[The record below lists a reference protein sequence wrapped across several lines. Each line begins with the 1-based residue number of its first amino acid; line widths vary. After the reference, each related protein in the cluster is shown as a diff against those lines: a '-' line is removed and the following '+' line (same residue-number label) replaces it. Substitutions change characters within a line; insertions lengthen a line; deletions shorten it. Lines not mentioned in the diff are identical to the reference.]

1 MEDAQHPVVLIDIDG
16 MKRELF
22 YNLLADGALP
32 GFMRLFGRGARV
44 RYGVTV
50 YPSETLPAQ
59 TSLFTGLYPGRH
71 GIVGNGWLERG
82 AASPRLVDFSR
93 ADTAAMVFGY
103 RLYGLPTLLLPHSGA
118 GGLINDAMFPGART
132 LYERL
137 AERNLRSV
145 VVFSHISRGA
155 GRWVRPSRA
164 AVVYFAL
171 STRARLDYTRMDRIT
186 WSTARRLLIRDG
198 LPDMLTL
205 YFCGLDSWG
214 HHTAGQG
221 QETYI
226 TRVLDP
232 IMADMARLFEE
243 RVGPW
248 RTRFALCSDH
258 GHSWLGDR
266 HRVSHTTLMSALAAA
281 GRRPFTHA
289 PLSADADCYIN
300 VIGGSVQ
307 LHVRAARG
315 GWNAPPDLESDLLPL
330 ARALEK
336 VRHPHA
342 PAEPCFALVLVRP
355 APGAAYHVLTS
366 SGLTDAEDFFWEK
379 LDRFPNAFTN
389 IRGLN
394 CARSGD
400 IVLFANF
407 ERGFY
412 FSDETVPRSHGSL
425 SPDDMGIPIMFA
437 GPGIRRGVIERASIV
452 DIAPTILSLFGI
464 DPVDMDGSPIH
475 VLDA

>member
-1 MEDAQHPVVLIDIDG
+1 MTDAQHPVVLIDIDG

-32 GFMRLFGRGARV
+32 GFARLFEHGARV

-71 GIVGNGWLERG
+71 GIVGNGWMERNTQP
-82 AASPRLVDFSR
+82 PRIVDFSR

-103 RLYGLPTLLLPHSGA
+103 RLYGLPTLVLPHSGT
-118 GGLINDAMFPGART
+118 GGLINAALFPDART
-132 LYERL
+132 LYEHLSGRD
-137 AERNLRSV
+137 LRSV
-145 VVFSHISRGA
+145 VLFSQISRGA
-155 GRWVRPSRA
+155 GRWIRPSRPEM
-164 AVVYFAL
+164 VYFAM
-171 STRARLDYTRMDRIT
+171 STRARLDHTRMDRST
-186 WSTARRLLIRDG
+186 WSTAKKLLSRDG

-205 YFCGLDSWG
+205 YFCGIDSWG

-221 QETYI
+221 QEVYI

-232 IMADMARLFEE
+232 IMTDLARVFKARGWLD
-243 RVGPW
+243 RA
-248 RTRFALCSDH
+248 RFALCSDH
-258 GHSWLGDR
+258 GHSWLGAR
-266 HRVSHTTLMSALAAA
+266 RRVSHITLMSTLQAA
-281 GRRPFTHA
+281 GRRPTAHA
-289 PLSADADCYIN
+289 PLRADADCYIN

-307 LHVRAARG
+307 LHVRAASG
-315 GWNAPPDLESDLLPL
+315 DWNAPPDVDSDLLPL
-330 ARALEK
+330 ARALEN
-336 VRHPHA
+336 VRRPDA
-342 PAEPCFALVLVRP
+342 PQEPCFALVLVRP
-355 APGAAYHVLTS
+355 AAHAGYHVLTDR
-366 SGLTDAEDFFWEK
+366 GLVAAEDFFWEK
-379 LDRFPNAFTN
+379 LEQFPNAFSN

-425 SPDDMGIPIMFA
+425 SPDDMGIPIMFS

-452 DIAPTILSLFGI
+452 DIMPTILSLFGI
-464 DPVDMDGSPIH
+464 SAAGVDGSPLH
-475 VLDA
+475 VLDS